1 MLAYYLIY
9 CRQDWQSHVNPF
21 HLSATHLAFEQ
32 ADTSSSA
39 TTDSG
44 SDSATHHASEQ
55 ADASS
60 TATTDSGSDIPSPIP
75 RQLSDPANHSMMY
88 THTPSSR
95 NLR

>member
-1 MLAYYLIY
+1 MLAYYLIC

-21 HLSATHLAFEQ
+21 HLSATHLASEQ
-32 ADTSSSA
+32 ADASSSA

-44 SDSATHHASEQ
+44 SDSVTHLAPKQ
-55 ADASS
+55 ADAFSS
-60 TATTDSGSDIPSPIP
+60 VTNGSESDIPSPIP
-75 RQLSDPANHSMMY
+75 DPANHSMMN